1 MRIGN
6 EMAPRPRQ
14 QRGKAR
20 ALKYAVK
27 VRNVVMSVGSGML
40 LGAGF
45 APLGWWPATIIG
57 VALFLHI
64 LTGVSWRGA
73 AWRGYLAGLGLNL
86 VTLSWIGVLGSFVA
100 VGLIAV
106 MSLWLA
112 AFGILVSLLR
122 QLRAWPLLIPASWV
136 SLELAMSHV
145 PFGGF
150 PWNRLAYTA
159 VDQPLSGWFAVI
171 GATGVSFLV
180 ALCGSLLLL
189 AVEQRHTRRA
199 WIAGG
204 LLAALLLG
212 SGTLHW
218 LPTAPAGETLT
229 VGYIQGGVNR
239 AEKGTGTYARSVTNN
254 ALSETVFLLAQ
265 ARTSGEPELDFV
277 VWPENATD
285 TDPATDPRAR
295 SIIETA
301 TQLTQAPILVGAVT
315 DGPVADS
322 RQTTGIW
329 WDPAAGPGATYHKRN
344 LVPFGEWIPFRD
356 FLLPRFPI
364 LRQIGRQSIPGEGP
378 GVMAAPLEGL
388 PDLKLGNVICFE
400 LAWDETVYDTVRHGG
415 QVLVSQ
421 SNTNTYLGTGE
432 SPQQLV
438 MNRVRAME
446 LGREFVAVT
455 LNGRSGLIDAHG
467 RVLQPTQEFTAASR
481 IVQVGLRSNVT
492 LPVVLGPWPGYLATA
507 VWLLA
512 VGWLAVRRWTPARL
526 VVRNTPAEREGS
538 T

>member
-1 MRIGN
+1 MLTSDQLQTV
-6 EMAPRPRQ
+6 RQ
-14 QRGKAR
+14 SLYFATR
-20 ALKYAVK
+20 LKYALL
-27 VRNVVMSVGSGML
+27 SLGSGLL
-40 LGAGF
+40 LGLGF
-45 APLGWWPATIIG
+45 APLGWWPATILGI
-57 VALFLHI
+57 ALFIRALN
-64 LTGVSWRGA
+64 TVFWRRA
-73 AWRGYLAGLGLNL
+73 AWRGYLAGVGLNL
-86 VTLSWIGVLGSFVA
+86 VTLSWVGVLGSFVA

-106 MSLWLA
+106 MSLWFA

-122 QLRAWPLLIPASWV
+122 QVRAWPLLIPAGWV
-136 SLELAMSHV
+136 SLEFAMSHV

-159 VDQPLSGWFAVI
+159 VDQPLSGWFSLI

-189 AVEQRHTRRA
+189 VIERRYSRRRWAYGGVLAV
-199 WIAGG
+199 
-204 LLAALLLG
+204 LLLG
-212 SGTLHW
+212 SGALHW
-218 LPTAPAGETLT
+218 LPAEPAGEMLS
-229 VGYIQGGVNR
+229 VGFIQGGVNR
-239 AEKGTGTYARSVTNN
+239 AEKGTATYARSVTGN
-254 ALSETVFLLAQ
+254 ALSETVFLLAH
-265 ARTSGEPELDFV
+265 ARTSGAPDLDFV

-285 TDPATDPRAR
+285 TDPNTDPRAHGVVAAAVR
-295 SIIETA
+295 I
-301 TQLTQAPILVGAVT
+301 TQVPILVGAVT
-315 DGPVADS
+315 EGPLPDT

-329 WDPAAGPGATYHKRN
+329 WDPVTGPGDVYHKRN

-400 LAWDETVYDTVRHGG
+400 LAWDETVYDTVRYGG

-421 SNTNTYLGTGE
+421 SNTNTYIGTGE

-455 LNGRSGLIDAHG
+455 LNGRSGLIDTHG
-467 RVLQPTQEFTAASR
+467 RVMQPTQEFTAASR
-481 IVQVGLRSNVT
+481 IVQVGLRSNVN
-492 LPVVLGPWPGYLATA
+492 LPVLMGPWPSYVATLVWVVA
-507 VWLLA
+507 LVWLALRRWA
-512 VGWLAVRRWTPARL
+512 AARLWALVRRGRSANEP
-526 VVRNTPAEREGS
+526 G
-538 T
+538 